1 VRGLCPWRVC
11 LAFLILAVMLYLSII
26 EKPIPDAD
34 DCLAR
39 GKSADC
45 WVEAVGD

>member
-1 VRGLCPWRVC
+1 MSGLSLWRVC
-11 LAFLILAVMLYLSII
+11 FAFLILAVMLYLSII

-39 GKSADC
+39 GKSESC